1 MGFYTI
7 VTQTLQKQGL
17 KCPHRRRRSGLPIRK
32 GLHGTVAS
40 KHFAFKGLRTNKHL
54 KFIDLYLAYSSRIL
68 EELPLIKASDLS
80 SSFVGK

>member
-1 MGFYTI
+1 M
-7 VTQTLQKQGL
+7 
-17 KCPHRRRRSGLPIRK
+17 
-32 GLHGTVAS
+32 AS

-68 EELPLIKASDLS
+68 EELPLIKANDLS